1 MRGFFITFEGIEGSG
16 KTTQIRLLNDYLLSK
31 GFKVVLT
38 REPGGTEIG
47 DRIREILLSP
57 KSLRMHPT
65 TELLLYEAARCQHI
79 HEVIGPA
86 IDLCNVVLCDRYAD
100 ATTAYQGAAR
110 AIEMSTVE
118 TLHRI
123 ATENLNPD
131 LTILLDCPV
140 DKGLKHAVRRNEEL
154 KLSGSED
161 RFEREKRE
169 FHERVR
175 QGYLDVAK
183 REPDRVKVIDATDSI
198 ENVHKKVVKVV
209 NEVLRKKKISE

>member
-1 MRGFFITFEGIEGSG
+1 LKGIFITFEGVEGSG
-16 KTTQIRLLNDYLLSK
+16 KSTQIRLLDEFLRSK
-31 GFKVVLT
+31 DRQTVLT
-38 REPGGTEIG
+38 RESGGTSIG

-57 KSLRMHPT
+57 KSSKMHST

-86 IDLCNVVLCDRYAD
+86 LESDKIILCDRYAD

-110 AIEMSTVE
+110 EIDMNTVE
-118 TLHRI
+118 TLHGI

-140 DKGLKHAVRRNEEL
+140 EVGLKHAVRRNEEL
-154 KLSGSED
+154 NLTGSED
-161 RFEREKRE
+161 RFEREKLD

-175 QGYLDVAK
+175 QGYLDIAK
-183 REPDRVKVIDATDSI
+183 REPNRVKVIDATGSI
-198 ENVHKKVVKVV
+198 EEVHKR
-209 NEVLRKKKISE
+209 VLAVIEQILEL

>member
-1 MRGFFITFEGIEGSG
+1 LKGFFITFEGVEGSG
-16 KTTQIRLLNDYLLSK
+16 KSTQIRLLDELLRSK
-31 GFKVVLT
+31 GRQTVLT
-38 REPGGTEIG
+38 REPGGTSIG

-57 KSLRMHPT
+57 NSSQMHST

-86 IDLCNVVLCDRYAD
+86 LESGKIVLCDRYAD

-110 AIEMSTVE
+110 EIDMTTVE

-123 ATENLNPD
+123 ATDNLIPD

-140 DKGLKHAVRRNEEL
+140 EVGLKHAVRRNEEL
-154 KLSGSED
+154 NLTGNED
-161 RFEREKRE
+161 RFEREKVE

-175 QGYLDVAK
+175 QGYLDIAK
-183 REPDRVKVIDATDSI
+183 KEPNRVKVLDATGSI
-198 ENVHKKVVKVV
+198 EEVH
-209 NEVLRKKKISE
+209 EEIIKIMGERV